1 MTPTPPDPL
10 VAILRAVFKQQC
22 MVYDEAV
29 GSIGIDD
36 HINLAAFA
44 AAIRGAL
51 IGGNV
56 LVLSPVYK
64 GDILRLRGDEHT
76 KALVIE
82 APPRPFGA
90 DGVTTEADA
99 HMSGIGPKVSKILP
113 D

>member
-51 IGGNV
+51 IGGGV
-56 LVLSPVYK
+56 LVLSPAYK
-64 GDILRLRGDEHT
+64 GDILRLRGDEET
-76 KALVIE
+76 KVLVVE
-82 APPRPFGA
+82 GAPRPFEPMS
-90 DGVTTEADA
+90 EADTYLK
-99 HMSGIGPKVSKILP
+99 SDVPKATNLSNP